1 MHMYTH
7 LGAVPRLAKRS
18 RERRDGYLARTGPA
32 ARAILHRMNRL
43 PRAQRIAAL
52 NQTLNSFQP
61 GLAARV
67 QRVANHLQRSGM
79 TAPAALE
86 RAIALS
92 LADASIEK
100 LQDIG
105 RKYRSGSVLPV
116 GGMGLGALGA
126 DDAGEVFGK
135 MMQGIACSG
144 QLKESTTDV
153 VGRNEGADAA
163 NATSIGF
170 EVVRGMALCP
180 VPPVQEPPSLPPA
193 ETTEE
198 SSSLVPVLIGVGA
211 LAAVGGVVYFATR
224 K

>member
-1 MHMYTH
+1 MNRYTH
-7 LGAVPRLAKRS
+7 LGAVPRLAARS
-18 RERRDGYLARTGPA
+18 RERRDGFLARTGPA
-32 ARAILHRMNRL
+32 ARAVLHRVNQL
-43 PRAQRIAAL
+43 PRGRRIAAL
-52 NQTLNSFQP
+52 NQALNDFRP
-61 GLAARV
+61 GLAPLVR
-67 QRVANHLQRSGM
+67 RVANHLQRSGM
-79 TAPAALE
+79 VAPAALE

-100 LQDIG
+100 FQDIG
-105 RKYRSGSVLPV
+105 RGYREGTVLPV

-126 DDAGEVFGK
+126 DSAGEVFGK
-135 MMQGIACSG
+135 MMQGIACSP

-163 NATSIGF
+163 SATSIGF
-170 EVVRGMALCP
+170 EVVRGMSFCP
-180 VPPVQEPPSLPPA
+180 VPPPEESPAAPPSEA
-193 ETTEE
+193 TEE